1 MDIHCK
7 LNNKLSFIS
16 SFYLFS
22 FVQRP
27 GMAGSAGRKTPLMGS
42 QQNKT
47 VLSTSTFSHI
57 LDIMVWDVKVGF
69 GSAIV
74 K

>member
-1 MDIHCK
+1 
-7 LNNKLSFIS
+7 
-16 SFYLFS
+16 
-22 FVQRP
+22 
-27 GMAGSAGRKTPLMGS
+27 MAGSAGRKTPLMGS